1 MRFKSERESQ
11 KRYTHDQYLEHF
23 FPSTLQPDLPE
34 TDNPYDLGVRL
45 GKESMEKFTEGL
57 KKSLG
62 FWAVEPCPGSKHR
75 EESSR
80 KLKS

>member
-1 MRFKSERESQ
+1 MISTAIEREEVEMRFKSERESQ

-34 TDNPYDLGVRL
+34 TDNPYDLGMRL
-45 GKESMEKFTEGL
+45 GKESMEKFAEGL

-62 FWAVEPCPGSKHR
+62 ILGG
-75 EESSR
+75 
-80 KLKS
+80 